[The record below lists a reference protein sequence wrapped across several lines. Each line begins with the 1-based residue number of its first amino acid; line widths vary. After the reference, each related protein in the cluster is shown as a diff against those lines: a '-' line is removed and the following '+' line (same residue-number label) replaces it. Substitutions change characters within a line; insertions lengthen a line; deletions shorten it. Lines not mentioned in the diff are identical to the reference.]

1 MKNYPEKQLKKIK
14 RKRRM
19 KAFYSAIGGV
29 LSAIIGV
36 FLIFYSRNA
45 QLSFIYSLIIAA
57 VLFIISAIL
66 FGLMSHNFQPTREE
80 KIYSKGVE
88 GEKDFRK
95 HLDKLEGYKGY
106 GVSLPHGGDIDA
118 LLICKKGVF
127 AFEVKNYSGILTC
140 EGDTWRRTK
149 IGRGGGRYEGHVGN
163 PSGEAKRHAQDLEN
177 YLLRRGLEV
186 NVEPVV
192 VIANRDAELHCDNCS
207 VPVIKMEELRNF
219 LRREDI
225 LTKREIKRI
234 KNAIKKMTQA

>member
-1 MKNYPEKQLKKIK
+1 MKSYPEKQLKKIK
-14 RKRRM
+14 RKRRIR
-19 KAFYSAIGGV
+19 AFYSAIGGF

-45 QLSFIYSLIIAA
+45 QLSLIYSLIIVA
-57 VLFIISAIL
+57 VLFLISAI
-66 FGLMSHNFQPTREE
+66 FFALMSRNFHQTKEE
-80 KIYSKGVE
+80 KIFSKGVE
-88 GEKDFRK
+88 GEKEFRK
-95 HLDKLEGYKGY
+95 HLDKLAGYKGY
-106 GVSLPHGGDIDA
+106 SVPLPHGGDIDA

-140 EGDTWRRTK
+140 EGDSWRRTK

-163 PSGEAKRHAQDLEN
+163 PSEEAKRHAQDLEN

-192 VIANRDAELHCDNCS
+192 VIANRDAEIHRGSCS

-225 LTKREIKRI
+225 LTKKEMKRI
-234 KNAIKKMTQA
+234 KDAIKKITHA